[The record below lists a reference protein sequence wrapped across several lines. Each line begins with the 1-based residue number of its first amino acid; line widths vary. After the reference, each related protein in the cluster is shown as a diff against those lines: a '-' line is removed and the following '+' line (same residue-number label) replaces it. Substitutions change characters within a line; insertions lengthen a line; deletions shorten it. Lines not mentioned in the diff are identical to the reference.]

1 MGRKPTE
8 QVALTLRI
16 RESLRRRLER
26 EAERHDQSLNAELT
40 NRLEESFRRADADS
54 ILDLS
59 HDEKGKQFLKAV
71 SRAAIQ
77 CQKWERANS
86 DDNLILQLA
95 TLLLVRACASGKV
108 PEEWPP
114 EIVIENVSHEL
125 KGDAITLAIHV
136 FEPRDAIFKPLKED
150 AQ

>member
-1 MGRKPTE
+1 LGRKPTD

-26 EAERHDQSLNAELT
+26 EALRHDQSLNAELT

-59 HDEKGKQFLKAV
+59 HEERGKQFLKAV
-71 SRAAIQ
+71 SRAALH
-77 CQKWERANS
+77 CPKWERANS
-86 DDNLILQLA
+86 EDNLILQLT
-95 TLLLVRACASGKV
+95 TLLLVRACASGEV
-108 PEEWPP
+108 PREWPP
-114 EIVIENVSHEL
+114 EIVVKNVQHEL
-125 KGDAITLAIHV
+125 KADAIALAILV
-136 FEPRDAIFKPLKED
+136 FEPREAIVKSLEED